1 MNATSRHAAPLRLE
15 VLPQP
20 ALQLAVSFLALL
32 AAASLLAAGVAHQ
45 LVSAWHSVWVLPLC
59 AALGWRVA
67 RVRPRLLLWDGQ
79 SWRLHEREASG
90 APRDPGV
97 ELRLAAVFDFDDW
110 LLLRAPRV
118 DAAAPRLQRLRWH
131 WVPLYLP
138 LSRRRQPG
146 VWGTLRATLFA
157 ARASLDGQGTRGARD
172 QPPGGA
178 GPAT

>member
-1 MNATSRHAAPLRLE
+1 MNATSRHAAPLRIE

-20 ALQLAVSFLALL
+20 ALQLAVSFLAAL
-32 AAASLLAAGVAHQ
+32 AAASLLAAVVAHPW
-45 LVSAWHSVWVLPLC
+45 VSAWHAVWLLPLC
-59 AALGWRVA
+59 AALGWRMA

-79 SWRLHEREASG
+79 SWRLHDREASG
-90 APRDPGV
+90 APRDAGV

-110 LLLRAPRV
+110 LVLRAQPV
-118 DAAAPRLQRLRWH
+118 DTAATALQRLRWQLL
-131 WVPLYLP
+131 PIYLP

-146 VWGTLRATLFA
+146 VWGALRATLFA
-157 ARASLDGQGTRGARD
+157 ARATLDGQGARGVQD